1 MLPNK
6 KKQVYELN
14 FTFAKYYQIR
24 FRFQGAQSL
33 ILKKKVSNWNGFMFI
48 INQGD
53 KVQSA
58 KFVQKTFNNNFVLF
72 QSV

>member
-1 MLPNK
+1 
-6 KKQVYELN
+6 
-14 FTFAKYYQIR
+14 
-24 FRFQGAQSL
+24 
-33 ILKKKVSNWNGFMFI
+33 MFI

-72 QSV
+72 QSVKNKLNN